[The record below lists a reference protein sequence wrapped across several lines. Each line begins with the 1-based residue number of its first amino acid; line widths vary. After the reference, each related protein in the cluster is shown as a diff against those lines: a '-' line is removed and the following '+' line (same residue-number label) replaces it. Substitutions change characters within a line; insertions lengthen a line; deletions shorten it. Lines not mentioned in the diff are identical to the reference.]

1 MRLFIIST
9 RKRAFFMPSCKGG
22 DGMYT
27 WLLRYIDTFGKDFP
41 VSAVKDLTEYE
52 IVRIIQA
59 CCKSGQEYTPGT
71 ETADSEK
78 A

>member
-1 MRLFIIST
+1 
-9 RKRAFFMPSCKGG
+9 
-22 DGMYT
+22 MYK

-52 IVRIIQA
+52 IVRIIQN
-59 CCKSGQEYTPGT
+59 CCNSGQEYIPAA
-71 ETADSEK
+71 ETAASEK

>member
-1 MRLFIIST
+1 
-9 RKRAFFMPSCKGG
+9 
-22 DGMYT
+22 MYT